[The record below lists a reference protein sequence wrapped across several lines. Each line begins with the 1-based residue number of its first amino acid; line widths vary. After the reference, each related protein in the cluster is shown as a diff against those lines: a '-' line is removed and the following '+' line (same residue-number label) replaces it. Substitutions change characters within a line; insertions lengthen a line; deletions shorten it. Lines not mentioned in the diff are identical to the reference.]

1 MIDLSSFSKIA
12 SEEPVKSS
20 VSWSSGGVPMIL
32 AVSNF
37 TLKSQSN
44 SEQVPGVELACE
56 PQQVDLSKAAR

>member
-37 TLKSQSN
+37 TL
-44 SEQVPGVELACE
+44 
-56 PQQVDLSKAAR
+56 